1 MNLLQA
7 TGHSAWLLPA
17 AVVTA
22 SCALQPADMPPSFS
36 DCAQCP
42 EMVQLPAGDF
52 LMGTAEDQRLID
64 PRTGKPATN
73 DGPQHRVTLSEGFAI
88 GRYEVT
94 LAQFAAFV
102 EATGYQSVDRCMEFS
117 KPGSFAIRK
126 DINWGNTGFRQG
138 PEQPA
143 VCVSYY
149 DAEAYANWLAQ
160 LTDRNYR
167 LPTEAE
173 WEYAARGGAT
183 TVYHW
188 GDDTAAACTYAN
200 VRTAGADTIS
210 NRQLEADAE
219 LGFPCDDGYAQSAP
233 AGSFRANGFGLHDM
247 QGNAWEW
254 VADCNHKDYVGAPA
268 DGSAWL
274 EESGKECR
282 FGIIRGGS
290 FLNLPERSSVT
301 VRAGRP
307 RSGGATNMGFR
318 VALGAGDNASRNRRS
333 WTIDAAGGDGP
344 GAELFADNCAACHL
358 RSDDFE
364 GLYGTGV
371 DQLTDTIRNGGNN
384 VMSMPAFADRLS
396 DTEITVLAEYLRTV
410 NGWQ

>member
-1 MNLLQA
+1 MRICFAKLIPALLLA
-7 TGHSAWLLPA
+7 TGCS
-17 AVVTA
+17 V
-22 SCALQPADMPPSFS
+22 QPDNAPGAFR
-36 DCAQCP
+36 DCTQCP
-42 EMVQLPAGDF
+42 EMLRLPPGEF

-64 PRTGKPATN
+64 PRTGAPATN
-73 DGPQHRVTLSEGFAI
+73 DGPQHRVSLAEGFAI

-94 LAQFAAFV
+94 VAEFAEFV
-102 EATGYQSVDRCMEFS
+102 ADSGYETVDRCMEFS
-117 KPGSFAIRK
+117 KPGSFTISKNA
-126 DINWGNTGFRQG
+126 NWGNTGFRQS
-138 PEQPA
+138 PDQPA

-149 DAEAYANWLAQ
+149 DAEAYANWLAE
-160 LTDRNYR
+160 LTGRNYR

-173 WEYAARGGAT
+173 WEYAARGGAA

-188 GDDTAAACTYAN
+188 GSDTAAACDYAN
-200 VRTAGADTIS
+200 VRSTGADTIS
-210 NRQLEADAE
+210 KRQLQADADM
-219 LGFPCDDGYAQSAP
+219 GFPCDDSYVHSSP
-233 AGSFRANGFGLHDM
+233 VGSFRSNGFDLYDM

-254 VADCNHKDYVGAPA
+254 VADCNHKDYAGAPT

-318 VALGAGDNASRNRRS
+318 VALGSGGNASLNRRE
-333 WTIDAAGGDGP
+333 WNTDVAAGKGP
-344 GAELFADNCAACHL
+344 GTELFADNCAACHL

-364 GLYGTGV
+364 GLYGKSRKELA
-371 DQLTDTIRNGGNN
+371 DAIRNGGNN
-384 VMSMPAFADRLS
+384 VMSMPAFDDVLSNAEINMLAD
-396 DTEITVLAEYLRTV
+396 YLRQA